1 MTTTQAI
8 VQPNL
13 FELQG
18 YNTEINY
25 STTSILGVPQLT
37 YTYRGKTFNFR
48 GDDLQIEQTQL
59 GQMVTVDLT
68 ENPAS
73 EILETLTLLI
83 PIVNLPSATPER
95 EIQTTAILSQIAK
108 STKAQ
113 VQTYLPLC
121 LAGAAKQVAF

>member
-37 YTYRGKTFNFR
+37 YTYRGKAR
-48 GDDLQIEQTQL
+48 LQRVQKL
-59 GQMVTVDLT
+59 KCK
-68 ENPAS
+68 
-73 EILETLTLLI
+73 LI
-83 PIVNLPSATPER
+83 CHYVWQA
-95 EIQTTAILSQIAK
+95 
-108 STKAQ
+108 
-113 VQTYLPLC
+113 
-121 LAGAAKQVAF
+121 

>member
-1 MTTTQAI
+1 MMTTQAI

-37 YTYRGKTFNFR
+37 YTNRGKTFNFR
-48 GDDLQIEQTQL
+48 GDDIQFEQTQL

-73 EILETLTLLI
+73 EILETLTLLV
-83 PIVNLPSATPER
+83 PIVNLPSTAPKR
-95 EIQTTAILSQIAK
+95 AIQTTAVFSQIVK

-113 VQTYLPLC
+113 VQTYMPLC
-121 LAGAAKQVAF
+121 LAGIARQVAF